1 MLNRVIAWFDARY
14 SPVALAADTTPPTGV
29 NKFMFYFI
37 KQFRGAIGLRMV
49 LVAIGSVADAMMPI
63 FVGLVVGMLATTPQ
77 GEMFSMH
84 WPTFLVM
91 VGVLLGVRPIT
102 FVLDQLV
109 RNHAIVPSIV
119 NLVRWQSHWHVIR
132 QSWTFFQNDFAG
144 RIANKIMQAGEA
156 IETAVNLT
164 IDAAWY
170 ALVFVVVAVI
180 ALAGLDWILL
190 VPVAVWLVLYGILF
204 VVTMPLI
211 AKYSEDLSEARS
223 IMTGRIVDS
232 YTNIHTLKTFST
244 DGHEDKYVS
253 DSVLDHTVEFQK
265 LMRVFT
271 YMWSVLFLL
280 NAALVISIT
289 WLALAGWNAGTLSA
303 AAVATAI
310 PFALQIMNMSGWI
323 LDIGSNIFR
332 QIGTVKDSMDTIA
345 QPIAMIDAP
354 GTPALRVSTGEIVFD
369 NVSFNYWRG
378 KEGTVMESFDLRIRP
393 GEKVG
398 LDGRS
403 GAGKSTM
410 VNLLLRLFDVESG
423 SIRIDGQ
430 DVRNVS
436 QESVRAAIGLVS
448 QDTSLLHRSIR
459 ENIKYGRQ
467 SASDEEMIRAAEQAK
482 VADVIAGLQD
492 LRGRR
497 GYDAHVGERGVK
509 LSGGQRQRVA
519 VARALAMEPDVILM
533 DEPLSNL
540 DALLRMEMRA
550 ELKGVL
556 AESRTTAIYVT
567 HDQVEAMSMADRISV
582 MHQGKIVQAA
592 SPIEIYRN
600 PAAEFVASFIGN
612 PPMNF
617 LPAQGLGGGKWRV
630 AGQVLDGPA
639 TDAETLRFAI
649 RPEDMALA
657 DTGLAATAKV
667 VEPLG
672 AHLLVTC
679 AVEGALFRV
688 ILDSDTSVKPGQ
700 ALTLQPHAHRV
711 RWFDPQT
718 TLAIA

>member
-1 MLNRVIAWFDARY
+1 MLNRVITWFDARY

-37 KQFRGAIGLRMV
+37 KQFRVALGLRMV

-77 GEMFSMH
+77 GEMFSLH

-156 IETAVNLT
+156 IETAVNLS

-170 ALVFVVVAVI
+170 AVVFVVVAVI

-190 VPVAVWLVLYGILF
+190 VPVALWLVLYGVLF

-289 WLALAGWNAGTLSA
+289 WLALSGWNAGTLSA

-345 QPIAMIDAP
+345 QPIVMVDKPSA
-354 GTPALRVSTGEIVFD
+354 PALVVREGGIVFD
-369 NVSFNYWRG
+369 DVSFNYWRG
-378 KEGTVMESFDLRIRP
+378 KEGTVMENFNLQIRP

-398 LDGRS
+398 LVGRS
-403 GAGKSTM
+403 GAGKSTL

-423 SIRIDGQ
+423 RITIDGQ
-430 DVRNVS
+430 EVRDVT
-436 QESVRAAIGLVS
+436 QESLRSAIGLVS

-459 ENIKYGRQ
+459 DNIKYGRQ
-467 SASDEEMIRAAEQAK
+467 SASDEDMVRAAEQAR
-482 VADVIAGLQD
+482 VAEVIEGLVD
-492 LRGRR
+492 PKGRR

-519 VARALAMEPDVILM
+519 IARVLLKNAPILILDEATSALDSEVEAAIQEQLVSLMQGKTVIAIAHRLSTIAAMDRLVVLEKGQIV
-533 DEPLSNL
+533 E
-540 DALLRMEMRA
+540 EGTHA
-550 ELKGVL
+550 ELL
-556 AESRTTAIYVT
+556 AAGGHYAHLWERQS
-567 HDQVEAMSMADRISV
+567 
-582 MHQGKIVQAA
+582 G
-592 SPIEIYRN
+592 
-600 PAAEFVASFIGN
+600 G
-612 PPMNF
+612 F
-617 LPAQGLGGGKWRV
+617 LDLK
-630 AGQVLDGPA
+630 
-639 TDAETLRFAI
+639 AET
-649 RPEDMALA
+649 
-657 DTGLAATAKV
+657 
-667 VEPLG
+667 EP
-672 AHLLVTC
+672 A
-679 AVEGALFRV
+679 
-688 ILDSDTSVKPGQ
+688 
-700 ALTLQPHAHRV
+700 
-711 RWFDPQT
+711 
-718 TLAIA
+718 